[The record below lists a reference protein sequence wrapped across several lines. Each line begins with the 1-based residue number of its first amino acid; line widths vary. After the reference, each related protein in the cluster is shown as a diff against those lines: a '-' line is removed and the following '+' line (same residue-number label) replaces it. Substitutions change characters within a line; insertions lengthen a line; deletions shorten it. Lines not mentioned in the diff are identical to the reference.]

1 MNTKLSTARFPIGHY
16 IAAVAAFMMLAMI
29 LACGG
34 AGTDSSTPA
43 PTAPESATSGAP
55 EIDIAYSTLRKWS
68 PDNASRGLGLEIVL
82 EQDDVTE
89 QDLIDL
95 IKQLSS
101 GHDPVVIRVFKSR
114 TAYEQEQTNGF
125 GPEYKSDYLLMYV
138 KNGTGSGA
146 YSGFNE
152 IRWMQEVGEFADKYG
167 AKTQL

>member
-1 MNTKLSTARFPIGHY
+1 MDTKTSTVRLRIGNY
-16 IAAVAAFMMLAMI
+16 IATVMTALMLAMI

-34 AGTDSSTPA
+34 VGTDSSTPA
-43 PTAPESATSGAP
+43 PTPPQSAPSAAP
-55 EIDIAYSTLRKWS
+55 QIDIAYSTLRKWS
-68 PDNASRGLGLEIVL
+68 PNDAAAGLGLEIVL
-82 EQDDVTE
+82 EQDDLAE
-89 QDLIDL
+89 KDIDL

-101 GHDPVVIRVFKSR
+101 GHDPVVIRVFTSK
-114 TAYEQEQTNGF
+114 TAYEQEQANNF
-125 GPEYKSDYLLMYV
+125 GPEYKSDHLLMYV